1 MESFKDGLRG
11 RGIGSALLHVALLH
25 VACGVEESGA
35 VRWVLRYAA
44 RVVFSGFPLP
54 ATGEEGLPEA

>member
-11 RGIGSALLHVALLH
+11 RGIGSALLHVA
-25 VACGVEESGA
+25 CGVEESGA
-35 VRWVLRYAA
+35 MRWVLRYAA
-44 RVVFSGFPLP
+44 RAVFSGFPLP